1 MEKDEAIELID
12 QLNEFIHELK
22 LGIGAFILP
31 PTGWGSSEEVGWN
44 VLIDTSFIKEGTLQ
58 EIYDLIESK
67 SLKWGYDTVSEKS
80 VLRIY
85 TPRKPNAR
93 AAVLLPVL
101 LHRLLALQNH
111 LLGQGISY

>member
-12 QLNEFIHELK
+12 QLNVIIHELK

-31 PTGWGSSEEVGWN
+31 PTAWGSSEEVGWK
-44 VLIDTSFIKEGTLQ
+44 VLIDTNFIKEGTLQ
-58 EIYDLIESK
+58 EINDLLASK

-85 TPRKPNAR
+85 TPREPDE
-93 AAVLLPVL
+93 
-101 LHRLLALQNH
+101 
-111 LLGQGISY
+111 

>member
-58 EIYDLIESK
+58 EIYDLI
-67 SLKWGYDTVSEKS
+67 
-80 VLRIY
+80 
-85 TPRKPNAR
+85 AR
-93 AAVLLPVL
+93 AQFIS
-101 LHRLLALQNH
+101 RLYCTLSNQ
-111 LLGQGISY
+111 SEMVP

>member
-44 VLIDTSFIKEGTLQ
+44 VLIDTSARA
-58 EIYDLIESK
+58 YRSCNSYK
-67 SLKWGYDTVSEKS
+67 SFEPTLKWV
-80 VLRIY
+80 
-85 TPRKPNAR
+85 A
-93 AAVLLPVL
+93 
-101 LHRLLALQNH
+101 LACSTH
-111 LLGQGISY
+111 